1 MKKITKMQ
9 LIAVSIMIGFTGCG
23 EVDDKTSSNS
33 QYEDD
38 KKAGKSTQLAARSI
52 KPYDER
58 EHTYYGE
65 CRYSDSSMPI
75 LIQNDNPFIGKDEIM
90 SSVPIYFLRKDETT
104 ADVIYGADFD
114 KLEATDEV
122 TLFKYN
128 WSLELS
134 DDKTFYQGYR
144 YLGNM
149 DGNPFH
155 CQVFASLNAK
165 TKDDLQTAIDAH
177 KNK

>member
-1 MKKITKMQ
+1 MQ
-9 LIAVSIMIGFTGCG
+9 LLAISLMIGFTGCG

-33 QYEDD
+33 QYEAAD
-38 KKAGKSTQLAARSI
+38 AVTLAARTI
-52 KPYDER
+52 VPYDER

-65 CRYSDSSMPI
+65 CRYSDYSIPV
-75 LIQNDNPFIGKDEIM
+75 LIQNDNPFMGEDEIR
-90 SSVPIYFLRKDETT
+90 STVPIYFLRKDETT
-104 ADVIYGADFD
+104 ADVIFGVDFD
-114 KLEATDEV
+114 KLEASDEV
-122 TLFKYN
+122 TLLKYN

-144 YLGNM
+144 YYGSV

-165 TKDDLQTAIDAH
+165 TKADLQAAIDAH